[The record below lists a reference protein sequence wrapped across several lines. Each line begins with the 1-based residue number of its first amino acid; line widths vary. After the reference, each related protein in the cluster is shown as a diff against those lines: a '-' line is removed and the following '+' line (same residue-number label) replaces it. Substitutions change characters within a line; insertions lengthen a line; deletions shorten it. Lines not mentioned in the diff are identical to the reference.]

1 MDRIMSELL
10 ILFSLLKNKST
21 IYGIKQKIHKSVGF
35 FLNISLGQ
43 IYPALKKLEKNGHVK
58 VKSSMS
64 EGGKKSSIYSIT
76 SSGVEYFENLMLEDY
91 PANYYSIQLV
101 NIKVLLLS
109 SLNRENQIIAVT
121 KTIKYIENQKKIIYN
136 SLEVLND
143 NDSKIQKD
151 TINYHFENMGE
162 YIHWLKTLL

>member
-1 MDRIMSELL
+1 
-10 ILFSLLKNKST
+10 
-21 IYGIKQKIHKSVGF
+21 
-35 FLNISLGQ
+35 
-43 IYPALKKLEKNGHVK
+43 
-58 VKSSMS
+58 MS